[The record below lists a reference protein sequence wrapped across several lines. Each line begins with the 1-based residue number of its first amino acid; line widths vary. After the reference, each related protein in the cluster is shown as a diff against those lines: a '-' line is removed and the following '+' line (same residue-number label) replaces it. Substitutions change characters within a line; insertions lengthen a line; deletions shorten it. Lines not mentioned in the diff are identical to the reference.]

1 MKEDFYGRKLLV
13 ENIDFY
19 WSYKKIAQKFCQFLG
34 QLFLPKLQFAFEI
47 FTGKIKKR
55 KIFRMLAS
63 RHTITQVRNS
73 SGKLKELG
81 IRLKSI
87 RNIEKIT
94 KTMKMIS
101 SAKFAKVTPI
111 YPTLPIYP
119 QCLTNTVPNFGHFD
133 KIIHFRPQRQLDPPA
148 LLVKVPKPSVL

>member
-1 MKEDFYGRKLLV
+1 
-13 ENIDFY
+13 
-19 WSYKKIAQKFCQFLG
+19 
-34 QLFLPKLQFAFEI
+34 
-47 FTGKIKKR
+47 
-55 KIFRMLAS
+55 MLAS

-101 SAKFAKVTPI
+101 SAKFAKVI
-111 YPTLPIYP
+111 FSFQYFR
-119 QCLTNTVPNFGHFD
+119 NFPRYF
-133 KIIHFRPQRQLDPPA
+133 LDIG
-148 LLVKVPKPSVL
+148 

>member
-1 MKEDFYGRKLLV
+1 MV

-101 SAKFAKVTPI
+101 SAKFAKVTSI
-111 YPTLPIYP
+111 YPTLPNFTYLPTTPYP
-119 QCLTNTVPNFGHFD
+119 NPNQFWT
-133 KIIHFRPQRQLDPPA
+133 FR
-148 LLVKVPKPSVL
+148 